1 MFACM
6 LRRLVALA
14 AVALLL
20 GPLAFNSAEAQAPR
34 ARADTWRDPTA
45 HRVRF
50 VTVAPDVRLH
60 TLDFGGTGPTLLFLA
75 GLGNTAHAWDN
86 FAPRFIDRNRVI
98 AITRRGFGES
108 SHPDDGYDLDTLV
121 NDIRAVLDTLAI
133 DRVTLVG
140 HSIAAEEL
148 TRFAIT
154 YPNRVSKLVYLDGA
168 YDRPTMLDLVDS
180 TFTEPVDIPSM
191 PQPTARDTATP
202 AAYVTFVHRTRGVDI
217 PEADIRAR
225 LRYDGSDETATLAYQ
240 SVGSAA
246 EAPRWD
252 EISAP
257 ALAVYSVV
265 DSVDQ
270 AEPWV
275 RADRARRGNQQAFLD
290 KINPIYAYSRDKF
303 RRDMKRG
310 TVLEIRGGHHW
321 VFLSHAERVA
331 RAMRD
336 FLQTP

>member
-1 MFACM
+1 MI
-6 LRRLVALA
+6 RRLVALI
-14 AVALLL
+14 ALLSASL
-20 GPLAFNSAEAQAPR
+20 AGSPVSAQGPR
-34 ARADTWRDPTA
+34 TRVDTWRDATP

-60 TLDFGGTGPTLLFLA
+60 TLDFGGAGPPLLFLA

-86 FAPRFIDRNRVI
+86 FAPRFIDRFRVI

-121 NDIRAVLDTLAI
+121 SDIRAVLDTLAI
-133 DRVTLVG
+133 DRVALVG

-148 TRFAIT
+148 TRFAVT

-168 YDRPTMLDLVDS
+168 YDRPAMVELVDS
-180 TFTEPVDIPSM
+180 TFTEPVDLPSM
-191 PQPTARDTATP
+191 PQPTARDTAT
-202 AAYVTFVHRTRGVDI
+202 ASAYVAFVHRTRGVNI

-246 EAPRWD
+246 EVPRWE
-252 EISAP
+252 EITAP

-275 RADRARRGNQQAFLD
+275 RADRVRRGNQQAFLD
-290 KINPIYAYSRDKF
+290 KIGPIYAYSREKF
-303 RRDMKRG
+303 RRDVKRS

-321 VFLSHAERVA
+321 IFLSHAERVA
-331 RAMRD
+331 RVMRD
-336 FLQTP
+336 FLQAP